1 MTEIREEHDRDVAD
15 DNETASRRGLLK
27 LAAGAAA
34 GGAVAAVAASSG
46 EVSANDGGN
55 VVVGQVVTQGDS
67 GRTYTTINYTN
78 ADSPFQGFG
87 FGSGPANIFLARDNP
102 SGIFII
108 NPDTSLYPAAVAGYA
123 YRAVNNGLYGYGGKA
138 DGYGVVA
145 QGGTGAKGLLA
156 RGKKANVEMYN
167 EGSVP
172 QTRTDPHARGEMLCD
187 GDGTL
192 WYCTVAGTPGTWQKM
207 AGSNTSGSFH
217 AITPARVYDS
227 RPGEPPIAVAK
238 GLLAPG
244 TNRVVDCTV
253 NSSGV
258 PADAKAVVIN
268 LTAAGTTGRG
278 YLGVY
283 PDGASAPATSTLN
296 YNVGLNIANSTTS
309 GCGPGAKVRVL
320 CGGATG
326 AHFIVDVVGYYL

>member
-1 MTEIREEHDRDVAD
+1 MS
-15 DNETASRRGLLK
+15 TASPGRPTDT
-27 LAAGAAA
+27 AW
-34 GGAVAAVAASSG
+34 
-46 EVSANDGGN
+46 SAY
-55 VVVGQVVTQGDS
+55 GQ
-67 GRTYTTINYTN
+67 
-78 ADSPFQGFG
+78 
-87 FGSGPANIFLARDNP
+87 
-102 SGIFII
+102 
-108 NPDTSLYPAAVAGYA
+108 
-123 YRAVNNGLYGYGGKA
+123 
-138 DGYGVVA
+138 
-145 QGGTGAKGLLA
+145 TGAKGLLA
-156 RGKKANVEMYN
+156 RGKKANIEMYN

-207 AGSNTSGSFH
+207 AGSSTAGSFH
-217 AITPARVYDS
+217 TITPARVYDS
-227 RPGEPPIAVAK
+227 RPGEVPIAV
-238 GLLAPG
+238 
-244 TNRVVDCTV
+244 
-253 NSSGV
+253 
-258 PADAKAVVIN
+258 AKAVVIN

-326 AHFIVDVVGYYL
+326 AQFIVDVVGYYL